1 MKKLI
6 TSITLIAFSFMTFAQ
21 NNFQN
26 NINVNG
32 SHEYSISPEYSS
44 KMIVSLTNVYYDAQT
59 MSLEE
64 VKSGYRGKLE
74 KAGIN
79 LDQLEERSLYY
90 ALLGYEKEGTVFEF
104 KTKSLEEMQKFLNVK
119 AIGVTRSDTNLNA
132 ELSDKQMAD
141 YAKLAFDN
149 AKAKATA
156 IADKIGRK
164 IGKAIYISDTNLEKI
179 TESMYY
185 GNTEQK
191 RAYLIS
197 ASFELL

>member
-6 TSITLIAFSFMTFAQ
+6 TSITLIAFSFMAFAQ

-32 SHEYSISPEYSS
+32 SYEYSITPEYSS

-59 MSLEE
+59 MSLDEI
-64 VKSGYRGKLE
+64 KSGYREKLQ
-74 KAGIN
+74 KAGIDMD
-79 LDQLEERSLYY
+79 LLKERPLYY
-90 ALLGYEKEGTVFEF
+90 SLLGYEKEGTVFEF
-104 KTKSLEEMQKFLNVK
+104 TTKSLEEMQKFLNVK
-119 AIGVTRSDTNLNA
+119 AIGVTRSDTTLDA
-132 ELSDKQMAD
+132 KLSDKQMAD

-149 AKAKATA
+149 AQAKAKA

-164 IGKAIYISDTNLEKI
+164 IGKAIYISDTNSEKI

-185 GNTEQK
+185 GNTQK
-191 RAYLIS
+191 ERTYFVS
-197 ASFELL
+197 VSFELL